1 MIFPRKFNGA
11 LARDRYKPYKEIMIK
26 FENYDDVVDLPMDR
40 DWLSGRKSFKR
51 KKKAVYLANLPF
63 EKTLM
68 AKFQS
73 KREF

>member
-11 LARDRYKPYKEIMIK
+11 LARDRYKPYKEIMTK
-26 FENYDDVVDLPMDR
+26 FESYDDVVNLPMDR
-40 DWLSGRKSFKR
+40 DWLSGGNILNE
-51 KKKAVYLANLPF
+51 KKAVYLANLPF

-68 AKFQS
+68 AKFQN